1 MTTHLIDG
9 HAGKAHVTSDDLAE
23 LNTALIGTRNG
34 VFDYGSRF
42 RATPVGAS
50 SVAVHD
56 GVGVVH
62 GRRFRVTTAEQLAID
77 PGTSGVKR
85 IDLIC
90 AVYQKASSTGPD
102 GEGFTEGVTLAV
114 VKGTPSA
121 SAPTAPSAPDTALPL
136 WRVAMNGT
144 AMGAPERAFD
154 LIPDLRSLRVEK
166 LYENDFWRVVR
177 HGGAVSVFARG
188 IITALEPHA
197 SLDCKYR
204 VPEGLRPAVE
214 VLAACCTQNG
224 DGGAGFIRVKPDGAI
239 SVGQLGGA
247 GTAQPRYGQLT
258 WVPGM

>member
-1 MTTHLIDG
+1 MTIHLIDG
-9 HAGKAHVTSDDLAE
+9 HAGKAHVTSADLAE
-23 LNTALIGTRNG
+23 LNAALIGTRNG
-34 VFDYGSRF
+34 VFDYGGKF

-90 AVYQKASSTGPD
+90 AVYQKASSTGPG
-102 GEGFTEGVTLAV
+102 GEEFTEGVALSV

-121 SAPTAPSAPDTALPL
+121 SAPTAPSVPDTALPL

-144 AMGAPERAFD
+144 AMGTPERAFD

-188 IITALEPHA
+188 IITGGG
-197 SLDCKYR
+197 STDYVNCRYV
-204 VPEGLRPAVE
+204 VPAELRPSAE
-214 VLAACCTQNG
+214 VLTSCVAQ
-224 DGGAGFIRVKPDGAI
+224 GGGSGGYLRVRPDGAI
-239 SVGQLGGA
+239 TVGQLGGT
-247 GTAQPRYGQLT
+247 GTVQPRYGQLT